1 MTIRLY
7 MFILMIIFLTSGLS
21 VTLLLFYMNPLSNP
35 ELSLILLSIGV
46 FLFASSLL
54 SPIIFFMKKIYYRG
68 DVSIF
73 TMNASVRQSILLVL
87 GGVLFFWLYLYR
99 ISDRNILLI
108 IVATIACIEI
118 MFQVLD

>member
-87 GGVLFFWLYLYR
+87 GGVLFFWLYLYH